1 MKEIEKTFQVNLF
14 DRQLLAFIVKDKVQL
29 IPMPQLKYALENDF
43 INADTIYFNNLV
55 QTKEELENNWLI
67 PVKES
72 WLAGKIK
79 VRG

>member
-1 MKEIEKTFQVNLF
+1 
-14 DRQLLAFIVKDKVQL
+14 
-29 IPMPQLKYALENDF
+29 MPQLKYALENDF